1 MAQTHEQSA
10 LYHPALFGLVSGS
23 VIVNFL
29 HLSLIAYPVFHPES
43 MLSASIILLL
53 VSLIL
58 FFDLFEMEIDA
69 PSSTIPRSLRGANN
83 APFRHG
89 ISQRSFS
96 LIFYTGA
103 NEEPEGI
110 KTANKMA

>member
-1 MAQTHEQSA
+1 
-10 LYHPALFGLVSGS
+10 
-23 VIVNFL
+23 
-29 HLSLIAYPVFHPES
+29 
-43 MLSASIILLL
+43 
-53 VSLIL
+53 
-58 FFDLFEMEIDA
+58 MEIDA